1 MRRPRRSNAT
11 GSPQRSAAGRAE
23 SFCPCQGSDRKVRA
37 FLFPSPVLPPSD
49 EGGGKPEGLDG
60 GRDRPGLL
68 RSGMRR
74 GSWLRVLS
82 LSRLRR
88 QLPRQREPCLRG
100 ATCPSKKPPCLLD
113 KAALGCYIGV
123 SKSGARARCWSLP
136 SIDLRSKGKPL
147 PLRWRLFLYVPE
159 DTKDNRCH
167 EQ

>member
-1 MRRPRRSNAT
+1 MQRGPRSKALRGVPNPSAPAKAPADLG
-11 GSPQRSAAGRAE
+11 GS
-23 SFCPCQGSDRKVRA
+23 

-88 QLPRQREPCLRG
+88 QLPRQREPSLRG
-100 ATCPSKKPPCLLD
+100 GNLPIK
-113 KAALGCYIGV
+113 KAAL
-123 SKSGARARCWSLP
+123 SA
-136 SIDLRSKGKPL
+136 
-147 PLRWRLFLYVPE
+147 
-159 DTKDNRCH
+159 
-167 EQ
+167 